1 MEKTAQR
8 AGMLP
13 AGQWK
18 KGLRAAFPHTIPVLT
33 GFLTLGMAYGILMST
48 KGYGVVWAV
57 LMSVV
62 AFGGSIQFVAITLL
76 TTTFAPLQALFL
88 SILVNARHIFYGLS
102 MLEKYRGLGKLR
114 AFLIFAL
121 CDETFSI
128 VCSVEPPEGV
138 ERKPFYFWVSLLD
151 YVYWVLG
158 TFLGSVAGSLIT
170 FDTTGMDF
178 ALTALFVVL
187 FLEQIRK
194 KENRISG
201 FLGLGATLLSIVTV
215 GRVFGTDN
223 IVIPAMVLI
232 LAILLLGRKKLCS

>member
-1 MEKTAQR
+1 MTGTR
-8 AGMLP
+8 A
-13 AGQWK
+13 AGPWR

-33 GFLTLGMAYGILMST
+33 GFLTLGMAYGILMES
-48 KGYGVVWAV
+48 KGYGAVWAV
-57 LMSVV
+57 LMSVL

-76 TTTFAPLQALFL
+76 TTTFAPVQALLL

-102 MLEKYRGLGKLR
+102 MLEKYRGLGKIR

-138 ERKPFYFWVSLLD
+138 ERKPFYFWVSFLD
-151 YVYWVLG
+151 YSYWVLG
-158 TFLGSVAGSLIT
+158 TFLGSVAGSLLT

-201 FLGLGATLLSIVTV
+201 LIGLGATLLSIVTV
-215 GRVFGTDN
+215 GQIFGTDN

-232 LAILLLGRKKLCS
+232 LAILLLGRKRLCS

>member
-1 MEKTAQR
+1 MEHTKLRNETLSVGPWR
-8 AGMLP
+8 
-13 AGQWK
+13 

-33 GFLTLGMAYGILMST
+33 GFLTLGMAYGILMET
-48 KGYGVVWAV
+48 KGYGAGWAV

-76 TTTFAPLQALFL
+76 TTAFAPIQALLL
-88 SILVNARHIFYGLS
+88 SILVNARHLFYGLS
-102 MLEKYRGLGKLR
+102 MLEKYRGLGKIR

-138 ERKPFYFWVSLLD
+138 ERKSFYFWVSLLD
-151 YVYWVLG
+151 YFYWILG

-170 FDTTGMDF
+170 FNTTGMDF

-201 FLGLGATLLSIVTV
+201 FIGLGATLLSIVTV
-215 GRVFGTDN
+215 GRFFGTDN

-232 LAILLLGRKKLCS
+232 LAILLLGRKRLCS